1 MSAATTG
8 AAPSLLDA
16 VPKGTIYGA
25 FNVVIILQ
33 LLNIFTFNWHPEL
46 SLPLAG
52 TLAAIH
58 VVLAGLTLLMRRA
71 QWAMLLLLSAT
82 INIAV
87 LLPPHMLGLSE
98 MRGLDMTELSRRLVL
113 PLMMIWMLAFPLA
126 LPVRLLRGA
135 AIFGTLYAG
144 YIVLTEPQFVYNVN
158 DGYLRFASLTGGLDQ
173 IHLSAKFVALQII
186 LLDLLRRGKLMRPPV
201 AWALIGICVVLM
213 DGYGARAQ
221 LLFVAIYWIYLVYCN
236 YRSEF
241 VIRWMPVLG
250 LVLAITIAV
259 IALQIGTDV
268 NKWGSGR
275 IGTWHYRFLLI
286 ADRDL
291 VTLLF
296 GGGIGADNMW
306 TPQWGWGD
314 DTLIS
319 HNDYLYFLT
328 DHGIVGL
335 LIPAIFLYGLWI
347 RLGDHGRAIVM
358 AIIITSVVD
367 NGYFRTP
374 MLAGWLAIV
383 LSTSLLVSLLRG
395 EIPGPNGN
403 SAKVQRREMLV
414 TQPG

>member
-1 MSAATTG
+1 MATVTPH
-8 AAPSLLDA
+8 AVPSLLDD
-16 VPKGTIYGA
+16 VPRGIIYAA
-25 FNVVIILQ
+25 FNIVIVLQ

-46 SLPLAG
+46 RLPLSAS
-52 TLAAIH
+52 LAAIH
-58 VVLAGLTLLMRRA
+58 VILAAVTLLLRRA
-71 QWAMLLLLSAT
+71 QWTMLLLLSAT

-98 MRGLDMTELSRRLVL
+98 IRGLDMAELSRRLVL
-113 PLMMIWMLAFPLA
+113 PLMMIWTLSYPLA

-135 AIFGTLYAG
+135 AIFGTVYAG

-173 IHLSAKFVALQII
+173 VHLSAKFVALQIV
-186 LLDLLRRGKLMRPPV
+186 LLDLLRRARLMRPAV
-201 AWALIGICVVLM
+201 AWAMIGICVVLM

-221 LLFVAIYWIYLVYCN
+221 LLFVAIYWAYLFYCT
-236 YRSEF
+236 YRRDF
-241 VIRWMPVLG
+241 VVRWLPALGFVLFVTG
-250 LVLAITIAV
+250 AV
-259 IALQIGTDV
+259 IALQVGTDV
-268 NKWGSGR
+268 GTWGSGR

-286 ADRDL
+286 GERDL

-296 GGGIGADNMW
+296 GSGVGADNMW

-335 LIPAIFLYGLWI
+335 LIPATFLFALWT
-347 RLGDHGRAIVM
+347 RVGTYGRAIVI
-358 AIIITSVVD
+358 AIAITSVVD

-374 MLAGWLAIV
+374 MLAGWMAIV
-383 LSTSLLVSLLRG
+383 LSTSLLASLLKG
-395 EIPGPNGN
+395 ELPGRKGG
-403 SAKVQRREMLV
+403 L
-414 TQPG
+414 PGV